1 MIFSYREIF
10 IEIMFELTY
19 ILVLGK
25 AETMQ
30 WYMYDKW
37 GTVVFSFLILID
49 AFVLIVLFSVSWQ
62 TN

>member
-1 MIFSYREIF
+1 
-10 IEIMFELTY
+10 MFELTY